1 MSPNGSVDPTAL
13 GMGPDTDPIDRTRFP
28 IDEWRLVECAPDKS
42 TLGRDET
49 LFAVGNGYLGMRGNP
64 TEGRNAYTHGTFVNG
79 FHETWE
85 IQHPEAAYGFAKT
98 GQTIV
103 NVPDAKL
110 MKIYVDDEPLLL
122 STADLQHYE
131 RSLDMR
137 EGILRREIVWTTP
150 SRKKVRIRTSRMVSF
165 TERHLAVMTM
175 EIEMLEGD
183 APVVVSSQILNRQ
196 DGGDEYYAS
205 EAAMGEGFDP
215 RRSGTFEHRVL
226 EPQLDWC
233 NERRMILGYRAATS
247 GMTIAVAAEHTIETD
262 NPWTAIET
270 TEPDL
275 ARKVFQV
282 DARQGQPITIV
293 KTVAYH
299 TSRGVPVRELADRG
313 RRTLDRV
320 RRLGVAYLREA
331 QRRWLTGFWAD
342 SDIVVEGEPGLQQA
356 IRWNLF
362 QLAQATARTD
372 QMGVAAKGVTGSGY
386 EGHYFWD
393 TEIYVVPF
401 LVHTH
406 PELARSVLLA
416 RIAMLPQARRRATEL
431 AVKGALFP
439 WRTINGEEASA
450 YYAAGTAQYHINADI
465 SYALMKY
472 VDVSGDLDFLARYG
486 VEVLVETAR
495 MWADLGFWRGEGE
508 ARTFEI
514 HGVTGPDEYTTVVN
528 NNLFTNVMARGNLVR
543 AADVVRRLDEI
554 AGAEAAVLR
563 TRLGLS
569 EEEAQEWWECA
580 AAMCIPYDES
590 LGVHPQD
597 DQFLSKELWD
607 VQGTPPEKRPLL
619 LNYHP
624 LVIYRFQVLKQ
635 ADVVLALYL
644 QGDVFTAEEKRR
656 DFDYYDPIT
665 TGDSSLSAVV
675 QSIMAAEVG
684 LPDQALSYFHNAL
697 WTDLDDLHGNTADG
711 VHVAS
716 TGGVW
721 ASLVQGF
728 GGMRDFD
735 GNITFDPRLPRE
747 WSRMRYRLKVRG
759 SRVQVDLTGEMLEIS
774 LVDGPD
780 LEVSVRGK
788 SYVARAGEPVR
799 VRLEDRLD
807 EAMYLPES
815 AY

>member
-1 MSPNGSVDPTAL
+1 MAEIPDPSAL
-13 GMGPDTDPIDRTRFP
+13 GMGPDTDPVDRTRFP
-28 IDEWRLVECAPDKS
+28 VDEWRLVECSPVRS

-64 TEGRNAYTHGTFVNG
+64 TEGRDAHTHGTFVNG

-85 IQHPEAAYGFAKT
+85 IEHPEAAYGFATT

-122 STADLQHYE
+122 ATADLQHYE

-137 EGILRREIVWTTP
+137 EGILRREIVWITP

-196 DGGDEYYAS
+196 DGTDEYYAA

-215 RRSGTFEHRVL
+215 RKSGTFEHRVL

-233 NERRMILGYRAATS
+233 NERRMILGYRTATS

-262 NPWTAIET
+262 NEWTSIET

-275 ARKVFQV
+275 ARKVYQV
-282 DARQGQPITIV
+282 DARQGQPISITKV
-293 KTVAYH
+293 VAYH

-320 RRLGVAYLREA
+320 RRDGVDRLREA
-331 QRRWLTGFWAD
+331 QRDWLTRFWDD
-342 SDIVVEGEPGLQQA
+342 SDIVVEGEPALQQA

-401 LVHTH
+401 LVHTM

-416 RIAMLPQARRRATEL
+416 RISMLPQARERAKEL
-431 AVKGALFP
+431 AVAGALFP

-472 VDVSGDLDFLARYG
+472 VDVSGDHDFLARYG

-495 MWADLGFWRGEGE
+495 MWADLGFWRGEEGQQ
-508 ARTFEI
+508 TFEI

-528 NNLFTNVMARGNLVR
+528 NNLFTNVMARANLIR
-543 AADVVRRLDEI
+543 AADTVRRLDEI
-554 AGAEAAVLR
+554 AGSEASALR

-569 EEEAQEWWECA
+569 EDEAQEWWDCA
-580 AAMCIPYDES
+580 AGMYIPYDRA
-590 LGVHPQD
+590 LGIHPQD
-597 DQFLSKELWD
+597 DQFLSKEMWD
-607 VQGTPPEKRPLL
+607 VAGTPPEKRPLL

-644 QGDVFTAEEKRR
+644 QGDSFTAEEKRR

-684 LPDQALSYFHNAL
+684 LPAQALSYFYNAL

-721 ASLVQGF
+721 AGLVQGF
-728 GGMRDFD
+728 GGMRDFE
-735 GNITFDPRLPRE
+735 GHISFDPRLPRE
-747 WSRMRYRLKVRG
+747 WERMRFRLKVRG
-759 SRVQVDLTGEMLEIS
+759 SRVQVDLTGEMLEIT
-774 LVDGPD
+774 LVDGPE

-788 SYVARAGEPVR
+788 AYVVRDSEPVR

-807 EAMYLPES
+807 DPMFMPES
-815 AY
+815 AF

>member
-1 MSPNGSVDPTAL
+1 
-13 GMGPDTDPIDRTRFP
+13 
-28 IDEWRLVECAPDKS
+28 
-42 TLGRDET
+42 
-49 LFAVGNGYLGMRGNP
+49 
-64 TEGRNAYTHGTFVNG
+64 
-79 FHETWE
+79 
-85 IQHPEAAYGFAKT
+85 
-98 GQTIV
+98 
-103 NVPDAKL
+103 
-110 MKIYVDDEPLLL
+110 
-122 STADLQHYE
+122 
-131 RSLDMR
+131 
-137 EGILRREIVWTTP
+137 
-150 SRKKVRIRTSRMVSF
+150 
-165 TERHLAVMTM
+165 
-175 EIEMLEGD
+175 
-183 APVVVSSQILNRQ
+183 
-196 DGGDEYYAS
+196 
-205 EAAMGEGFDP
+205 
-215 RRSGTFEHRVL
+215 
-226 EPQLDWC
+226 
-233 NERRMILGYRAATS
+233 
-247 GMTIAVAAEHTIETD
+247 
-262 NPWTAIET
+262 
-270 TEPDL
+270 
-275 ARKVFQV
+275 
-282 DARQGQPITIV
+282 
-293 KTVAYH
+293 
-299 TSRGVPVRELADRG
+299 
-313 RRTLDRV
+313 
-320 RRLGVAYLREA
+320 
-331 QRRWLTGFWAD
+331 
-342 SDIVVEGEPGLQQA
+342 
-356 IRWNLF
+356 
-362 QLAQATARTD
+362 
-372 QMGVAAKGVTGSGY
+372 
-386 EGHYFWD
+386 
-393 TEIYVVPF
+393 
-401 LVHTH
+401 
-406 PELARSVLLA
+406 
-416 RIAMLPQARRRATEL
+416 
-431 AVKGALFP
+431 
-439 WRTINGEEASA
+439 
-450 YYAAGTAQYHINADI
+450 
-465 SYALMKY
+465 MKY

-554 AGAEAAVLR
+554 AGTEAAALR

-569 EEEAQEWWECA
+569 EEEAQEWWDCA

-774 LVDGPD
+774 IVDGPD